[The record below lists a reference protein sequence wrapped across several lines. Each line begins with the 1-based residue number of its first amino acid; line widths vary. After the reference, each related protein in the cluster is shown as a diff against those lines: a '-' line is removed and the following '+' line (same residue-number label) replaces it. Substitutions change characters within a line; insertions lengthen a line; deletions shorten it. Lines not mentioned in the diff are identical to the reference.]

1 MLLVLRE
8 RGHSQRTNYDKK
20 PIVYPDLRNDLI
32 INLIL
37 IKLYQKN
44 KNRGVLAWKMN
55 AIRFLQI
62 AL

>member
-1 MLLVLRE
+1 MLLILGE

-37 IKLYQKN
+37 IKLHQKN
-44 KNRGVLAWKMN
+44 ENTGAEK
-55 AIRFLQI
+55 
-62 AL
+62 